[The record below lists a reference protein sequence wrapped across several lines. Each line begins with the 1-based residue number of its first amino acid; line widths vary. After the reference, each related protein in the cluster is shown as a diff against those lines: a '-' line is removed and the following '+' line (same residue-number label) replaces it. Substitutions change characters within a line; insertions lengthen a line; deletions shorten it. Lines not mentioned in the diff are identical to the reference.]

1 MVSKALIAASTKPVI
16 LSILAG
22 REIYGYHIIH
32 SMIEISGG
40 TLEWSEGTIYP
51 VLHRM
56 EKDGLIRSQWKIS
69 ESGRRRKYYRL
80 SSFKTSILSLSGRQ
94 DRIQNMGQGNQH
106 HTSDHIEPQIGNV
119 REKMA
124 GQNC

>member
-1 MVSKALIAASTKPVI
+1 MVSKALVAASTKPVI

-22 REIYGYHIIH
+22 REIYGYQIIH

-40 TLEWSEGTIYP
+40 TLEWAEGTIYP

-69 ESGRRRKYYRL
+69 ASGRRRKYYRL
-80 SSFKTSILSLSGRQ
+80 TELGKKELA
-94 DRIQNMGQGNQH
+94 
-106 HTSDHIEPQIGNV
+106 
-119 REKMA
+119 REKQQWMSVHKVLSKLW
-124 GQNC
+124 GPLPSYD

>member
-16 LSILAG
+16 LSILAD
-22 REIYGYHIIH
+22 REIYGYQIIH

-56 EKDGLIRSQWKIS
+56 EKDGLLRSQWKIS

-80 SSFKTSILSLSGRQ
+80 T
-94 DRIQNMGQGNQH
+94 
-106 HTSDHIEPQIGNV
+106 EPGKKELA
-119 REKMA
+119 REKQQWLSVHRVLSKLWGPLPA
-124 GQNC
+124 YD